1 MGYRVWTVP
10 NAISFL
16 RLALVPVFAWLIVIH
31 ADVAAVVVLALAGV
45 TDWLD
50 GALARR
56 LQQYSDLGR
65 ILDPAADRAFIAV
78 TAISL
83 ALRDVLPWWLLA
95 VLVTREI
102 VVGIAL
108 LVLRSRGEPL
118 PQVLFIG
125 KAATLGLMYA
135 LPLLLL
141 ASLGGWYGRA
151 AWIVGWAFAIWG
163 IALYWIAAGAYVR
176 PILDPP
182 ADGAPAL
189 TPGGT
194 P

>member
-1 MGYRVWTVP
+1 MSYRVWTVP
-10 NAISFL
+10 NIISFI

-31 ADVAAVVVLALAGV
+31 ADVAAIVVLVVSGI

-78 TAISL
+78 TAIGL
-83 ALRDVLPWWLLA
+83 AARGVLPWWLLA
-95 VLVTREI
+95 VLVAREI

-108 LVLRSRGEPL
+108 LILRRRGEPL
-118 PQVLFIG
+118 PQVLFVG
-125 KAATLGLMYA
+125 KAATLALMYA
-135 LPLLLL
+135 LPMLLL

-163 IALYWIAAGAYVR
+163 IGLYWVAAAGYVR
-176 PILDPP
+176 PILRPT
-182 ADGAPAL
+182 ADAAPNLA
-189 TPGGT
+189 PGSA